1 MNANP
6 IKKHPKSNEVNE
18 GLTEALYVLMAAK
31 SYEPVLELTQNQNE
45 KEVLSITYLPF
56 FIILLLM
63 LIIGTSP
70 SVILVPI
77 QNVVQVLYTSPLPVP
92 AADIHPVVSNVG
104 TASLL
109 LILLIGAVSLI
120 RSKIAGKRISYYSQ
134 TWGCGYI
141 TPSVRMQYTGKS
153 FSKNLA
159 KLFSIVIREEKK
171 YDEIEPNDVFP
182 VRRSYQSS
190 YAEFFEKN
198 IINKVSNQLLHL
210 MNQFTFIH
218 NGQVQMY
225 VLYGFIFVMILILAT
240 FFNIL

>member
-1 MNANP
+1 
-6 IKKHPKSNEVNE
+6 
-18 GLTEALYVLMAAK
+18 
-31 SYEPVLELTQNQNE
+31 
-45 KEVLSITYLPF
+45 
-56 FIILLLM
+56 
-63 LIIGTSP
+63 
-70 SVILVPI
+70 
-77 QNVVQVLYTSPLPVP
+77 
-92 AADIHPVVSNVG
+92 
-104 TASLL
+104 
-109 LILLIGAVSLI
+109 
-120 RSKIAGKRISYYSQ
+120 
-134 TWGCGYI
+134 
-141 TPSVRMQYTGKS
+141 MQYTGKS

-159 KLFSIVIREEKK
+159 KIFSTVISEEKK
-171 YDEIEPNDVFP
+171 YDEIERSDVFP